1 MPRGWRMPETS
12 VYYHVAYGI
21 ALTIYSLYGISLWV
35 RRKNLR
41 ER

>member
-1 MPRGWRMPETS
+1 MPETS
-12 VYYHVAYGI
+12 NYYHLAYGI
-21 ALTIYSLYGISLWV
+21 ALSIYTAYAISLWV

>member
-1 MPRGWRMPETS
+1 MQRGWSMPETS
-12 VYYHVAYGI
+12 AYYHLAYGI
-21 ALTIYSLYGISLWV
+21 ALTIYLLYGISLWV

>member
-1 MPRGWRMPETS
+1 MRRGCNMPETS
-12 VYYHVAYGI
+12 TYYHAAYAI
-21 ALTIYSLYGISLWV
+21 ALTIYALYSLSLWV